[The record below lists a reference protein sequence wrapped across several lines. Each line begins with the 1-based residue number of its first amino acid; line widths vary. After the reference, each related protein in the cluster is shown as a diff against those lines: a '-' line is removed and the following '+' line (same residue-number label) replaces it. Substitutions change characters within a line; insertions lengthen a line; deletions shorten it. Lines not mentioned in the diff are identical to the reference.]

1 MKIQTL
7 QISEIRLDFQP
18 PENLIEY
25 KVLDC
30 AEKMSRGEKLPP
42 IRVRFDSGHYFCE
55 DGFHRLEAA
64 RRTGL
69 TEIQAQ
75 VLKGTLR
82 EMEARYEKF
91 REQLRRSLR
100 GK

>member
-18 PENLIEY
+18 PECLIEY

-30 AEKMSRGEKLPP
+30 ADKLSRNEKLPP
-42 IRVRFDSGHYFCE
+42 IRVRFDRTHYFCE

-64 RRTGL
+64 RRLGL

-75 VLKGTLR
+75 ILKGTKA
-82 EMEARYEKF
+82 EMEAGWELYL
-91 REQLRRSLR
+91 EQLRKSLR